1 MPSIME
7 GMPLAVVEA
16 MLCGR
21 ICIVT
26 DVGGNAEW
34 INHGINGFL
43 AEAPTIKA
51 ILEALNIAWSKKE
64 LWPDIATNAHSTAIK
79 LYDANAGTT
88 LLSRI
93 IAE

>member
-1 MPSIME
+1 ME

-34 INHGINGFL
+34 ITHGINGFL
-43 AEAPTIKA
+43 AKAPSTKS
-51 ILEALNIAWSKKE
+51 ILEALKHAWSEKE
-64 LWPDIATNAHSTAIK
+64 QWDEIAKNAHSTAAK
-79 LYDANAGTT
+79 LYDPHAGAT
-88 LLSRI
+88 LLNRI
-93 IAE
+93 LAE